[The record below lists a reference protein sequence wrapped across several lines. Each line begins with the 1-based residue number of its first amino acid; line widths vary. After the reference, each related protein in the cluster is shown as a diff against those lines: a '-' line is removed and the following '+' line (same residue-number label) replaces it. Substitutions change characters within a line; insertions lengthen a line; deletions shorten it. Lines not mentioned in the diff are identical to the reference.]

1 MKEQS
6 LLEGNRSCKLT
17 KEDKQIIA
25 GIYSVIF
32 FVQFSKSIIFFTL
45 IDLIL

>member
-32 FVQFSKSIIFFTL
+32 FSLLFGWCLSG
-45 IDLIL
+45 ILK